1 VASQDVYLT
10 PEGIAKLREEYEYL
24 ITTGRQEVAHRLG
37 AAADDGDLSENAAYD
52 AAKEEQGLLEGR
64 IAELK
69 RVLSHAVPIH
79 EAGSAD
85 KTRVTIGST
94 VTAIDEED
102 EEETYMIVSPH
113 EAAPR
118 NGRISHE
125 SPVGRALLDRA
136 VGDEVLIEVPAGTRT
151 LRITGIS

>member
-1 VASQDVYLT
+1 VASKEVYLT

-24 ITTGRQEVAHRLG
+24 TTVGRQEVAGRLG
-37 AAADDGDLSENAAYD
+37 TAADDGDLSENAAYT
-52 AAKEEQGLLEGR
+52 AAKEEQGVLEGR

-69 RVLSHAVPIH
+69 LVLSRAVPIH

-85 KTRVTIGST
+85 KTRVSIGST
-94 VTAIDEED
+94 VSAIDDED

-118 NGRISHE
+118 EGRISHE
-125 SPVGRALLDRA
+125 SPVGRALLDKT
-136 VGDEVLIEVPAGTRT
+136 VGDEVTIDVPAGTRT
-151 LRITGIS
+151 LRITRIS